1 MSIDLAS
8 LPAPEVVET
17 LDFETIYAERKSHLV
32 SLYPIEQ
39 QAEVLRTLAL
49 DSEPISILLQEN
61 AYRELR
67 LRQRVNDAARSL
79 LLAYASGKSLEHLG
93 ALLDVPRL
101 VISPATEDSEAV
113 MESDDDL
120 RKRIQLAPEGFSTA
134 GPEGAYIVLAL
145 QADGR
150 VLDAAASSPSPG
162 CILVTVLS
170 REGEGI
176 ASEEVLAAVNAAVNA
191 EDARPLTDKVTV
203 LSAEILHYEIEARL
217 YTFPGP
223 DAGVVLQ
230 EARARLNAYV
240 DDCHRLG
247 REVVLSGLY
256 AALHVSGI
264 ERVELVKPAANIA
277 VTRTQAPYCTAISL
291 LHGGTNA

>member
-17 LDFETIYAERKSHLV
+17 LDFETIYSERKARLI
-32 SLYPIEQ
+32 SLYPIAQ
-39 QAEVLRTLAL
+39 QAEVMRTLEL
-49 DSEPISILLQEN
+49 ESEPISILLQEN
-61 AYRELR
+61 AYREMG

-79 LLAYASGKSLEHLG
+79 MLAYAKGKTLEHLG

-101 VISPATEDSEAV
+101 VVTPATEDSEAV
-113 MESDDDL
+113 MESDEDL

-150 VLDAAASSPSPG
+150 VLDAAASSPLPG
-162 CILVTVLS
+162 SVLVTVLS
-170 REGEGI
+170 REGDGT
-176 ASEEVLAAVNAAVNA
+176 ASDEVLAAVNAAVNA
-191 EDARPLTDKVTV
+191 QDARPLTDKVTV
-203 LSAEILHYEIEARL
+203 LSAEILGYEIEATL

-230 EARARLNAYV
+230 EARTRLDAYV
-240 DDCHRLG
+240 DQCHRLG
-247 REVVLSGLY
+247 REVVVSGLH
-256 AALHVSGI
+256 AALHVSGV
-264 ERVELVKPAANIA
+264 ERVELTKPAANIA
-277 VTRTQAPYCTAISL
+277 ISRTQAPYCTAIAL
-291 LHGGTNA
+291 VHGGTNG